1 LENNSLKNKVMGYF
15 SQLFKNTKIGK
26 FLKNV
31 GINFGEEK
39 REDKRKVK
47 KKHHCD
53 FTDNHDDD
61 NWSY

>member
-1 LENNSLKNKVMGYF
+1 MGYF

-39 REDKRKVK
+39 REEKRKVK